1 MKSLLLRWRLNIS
14 TQYFLRLTIFSNAVS
29 KLNWPSHIIL
39 PNSTNAANLATA
51 GSSIQSNWG
60 ELNANYCYYHP
71 RMRRGNAFGHVCVC
85 VSVCPIRALIFEN
98 INLENLFLVRITLSE
113 HLCQGRVS
121 RSRSRS
127 YIHTFPRIYLRL
139 KGNVVVIIIT
149 TSRFTMSQS
158 CNAKT
163 SLY

>member
-1 MKSLLLRWRLNIS
+1 
-14 TQYFLRLTIFSNAVS
+14 
-29 KLNWPSHIIL
+29 
-39 PNSTNAANLATA
+39 
-51 GSSIQSNWG
+51 
-60 ELNANYCYYHP
+60 
-71 RMRRGNAFGHVCVC
+71 MRTTVITTRECGVVMRSVTSVCVC